1 MRLFGRRGAQRI
13 GASLAFA
20 ARCDFC
26 GWMDRD
32 ENLQTC
38 SVGIPTGESPNIQ
51 YPENNSG
58 YSTGKKTPGGAGT
71 HTGHTRDTRA
81 HTGTRIT
88 PRRTSQIT
96 DPMNITCFI
105 QTQRHTR
112 TTTRRP
118 RLNSRMNSRRPGAD
132 RSPRPTQKRPPPAIT
147 RPCRPSC
154 PRPPAPR
161 APVPARLL

>member
-20 ARCDFC
+20 ARDFVD
-26 GWMDRD
+26 GRIATK
-32 ENLQTC
+32 TC
-38 SVGIPTGESPNIQ
+38 KLVLWNNGESPNIQ

-88 PRRTSQIT
+88 QTNLTEP
-96 DPMNITCFI
+96 I
-105 QTQRHTR
+105 Q
-112 TTTRRP
+112 
-118 RLNSRMNSRRPGAD
+118 
-132 RSPRPTQKRPPPAIT
+132 
-147 RPCRPSC
+147 
-154 PRPPAPR
+154 
-161 APVPARLL
+161 